1 MTWRVQAPLLLFLSL
16 TAYDFGVAAVFVRD
30 QIPRK
35 RRRTETQWF
44 AVNEAFLCLTQR
56 ASASARNTR
65 RRRWICLFQ
74 VDVSPSSSKGQCV
87 LGSSTWFV
95 KKTSLG
101 WSGLLFCVCIEVKE
115 EKCLN
120 VNMYC
125 SIFIKTW
132 GQGCGRMRYYC
143 SISDTFTRPSL
154 EMKDRLQ
161 TWKYFTTWDPGVCCF
176 IPSGNMD
183 FYFPSQ
189 LYSDYYGIG
198 CAVAVSSLLDCKFC
212 GKMWCVNIQSDGS
225 AAGLVTRW
233 LLTSNKQR
241 RRRRESRSG
250 LSRCV

>member
-1 MTWRVQAPLLLFLSL
+1 MNLFVSSGRVPL
-16 TAYDFGVAAVFVRD
+16 
-30 QIPRK
+30 II
-35 RRRTETQWF
+35 
-44 AVNEAFLCLTQR
+44 QR
-56 ASASARNTR
+56 SV
-65 RRRWICLFQ
+65 C
-74 VDVSPSSSKGQCV
+74 P
-87 LGSSTWFV
+87 WFV
-95 KKTSLG
+95 HLVCKKTSLG

-183 FYFPSQ
+183 FFISFPTLQ
-189 LYSDYYGIG
+189 WLLWDWLCCCCELFARLQVLWENVMCKYSEWWKYSWFSHSLIIDIQQTE
-198 CAVAVSSLLDCKFC
+198 AASTWKSIMLVAVFKGSVIVSIFYCIGYGALKRKSKSS
-212 GKMWCVNIQSDGS
+212 IQYK
-225 AAGLVTRW
+225 LKKNLHVI
-233 LLTSNKQR
+233 
-241 RRRRESRSG
+241 
-250 LSRCV
+250 